1 MFRPE
6 LNDRLTG
13 LLGRTWRHQGQCWRI
28 IDLLPEAGLLVLE
41 SADGLPAIQLDQFG
55 RASYRANELCQIP
68 LFDPG
73 GGLSN
78 DLQSLLGDLGLPAE
92 DLSAAAP
99 QVISQA
105 GPPPE
110 RDPG

>member
-1 MFRPE
+1 MLCPE

-13 LLGRTWRHQGQCWRI
+13 LLGRTWHRQGHAWRI
-28 IDLLPEAGLLVLE
+28 FDLLPEAGLLVLE

-55 RASYRANELCQIP
+55 RASHRANELRQIP
-68 LFDPG
+68 LFDAG

-78 DLQSLLGDLGLPAE
+78 ELQALLGDLGLPAE
-92 DLSAAAP
+92 DLSTAAP
-99 QVISQA
+99 QVISPA

>member
-1 MFRPE
+1 MLCLE
-6 LNDRLTG
+6 LNDQLTG
-13 LLGRTWRHQGQCWRI
+13 LLGRTWRRQGHYWRI

-55 RASYRANELCQIP
+55 RASHRANELRQIP
-68 LFDPG
+68 LFDAR

-78 DLQSLLGDLGLPAE
+78 DLQALLGDLGLPAE
-92 DLSAAAP
+92 DFSTAAP
-99 QVISQA
+99 RVIA
-105 GPPPE
+105 PAEPPRE

>member
-1 MFRPE
+1 MFSPE

-55 RASYRANELCQIP
+55 RASHRANELRQIP

-73 GGLSN
+73 GGLSI
-78 DLQSLLGDLGLPAE
+78 DLQALLEDLDLPAE
-92 DLSAAAP
+92 D
-99 QVISQA
+99 
-105 GPPPE
+105 
-110 RDPG
+110 